1 MNTKFTFIL
10 TALLVIPTAFS
21 QVVYKC
27 PDSSGK
33 IVYQQSPCSNGEA
46 IMQLKPKP
54 IFTPRLTKEHNAIK
68 KSINEQKQQCLLISN
83 NLSKNSCLK
92 EIDEKI
98 KAECQFCFKDDK
110 QTLTIRAEDW
120 MNLLSNLE
128 KMSEKQAV
136 IAMEEYLE
144 PSAATKKRALEY
156 YEMYNNRKDYIN
168 RSGSLENVRIDD
180 SEELGE
186 VRYTSVQGKTEK
198 ELKTYTE
205 IANWIKRNG
214 TWYRTIEKSSGHYNE

>member
-10 TALLVIPTAFS
+10 TALLIMPTTFS
-21 QVVYKC
+21 QAVYKC

-33 IVYQQSPCSNGEA
+33 VVYQQSPCSNGEA

-68 KSINEQKQQCLLISN
+68 KAINEQKKQCLINSN

-92 EIDEKI
+92 QVDEKI
-98 KAECQFCFKDDK
+98 KSECQFCFKDDK

-144 PSAATKKRALEY
+144 PSVAIKKRFFEGSCGV
-156 YEMYNNRKDYIN
+156 NRN
-168 RSGSLENVRIDD
+168 
-180 SEELGE
+180 
-186 VRYTSVQGKTEK
+186 
-198 ELKTYTE
+198 
-205 IANWIKRNG
+205 
-214 TWYRTIEKSSGHYNE
+214 